1 MGLRRYA
8 FLLVCALLG
17 AAVAV
22 LPGVAGSETAP
33 TVNAESNAKACGYY
47 LNCWSPPQVELTAPD
62 TVTFQNSS
70 GMAHGVVWTSVP
82 ATPTC
87 SGVPVNSSAASFNG
101 TCSFSQTGT
110 YKFYCYVHG
119 PYMSGT
125 VIVNPTG
132 TTTMTS
138 TAGTQPG
145 GTTTTTTQPAGT
157 MSTPSVAPS
166 GSSSP
171 QPAAVQVGLVALA
184 RSQRGRVV
192 RGSLEVTSAYAGGRL
207 EVDLLAKRAA
217 LASAAAIAPARVGR
231 LVRSSVHAGKL
242 SFSVTLN
249 ARARG
254 ALARHH
260 RLALTVRFL
269 LTPPNGSPSVTSR
282 NVVLHV

>member
-1 MGLRRYA
+1 MGLRRVA

-22 LPGVAGSETAP
+22 LPAVAGSETSP
-33 TVNAESNAKACGYY
+33 TVSAESNATTCGYY
-47 LNCWSPPQVELTAPD
+47 LNCWSPAQVELTAPG

-70 GMAHGVVWTSVP
+70 GMAHGVVWTTGP

-87 SGVPVNSSAASFNG
+87 NGVPINSSAASFNG

-110 YKFYCYVHG
+110 YRFYCYVHG

-125 VIVNPTG
+125 VIVSPSA
-132 TTTMTS
+132 TTTT
-138 TAGTQPG
+138 TTTPGTQPG

-157 MSTPSVAPS
+157 ASTPSIAPTGS
-166 GSSSP
+166 GSQ
-171 QPAAVQVGLVALA
+171 QPAAVEAGLVALA

-192 RGSLEVTSAYAGGRL
+192 RGSLQVTGAYAGGRL

-217 LASAAAIAPARVGR
+217 LASAGVTAAAHVGR
-231 LVRSSVHAGKL
+231 LVRTSLHSGKL
-242 SFSVTLN
+242 SFSVALN

-254 ALARHH
+254 ALARHD
-260 RLALTVRFL
+260 RLPLTVRFS
-269 LTPPNGSPSVTSR
+269 LTPPNGSPAVTSR
-282 NVVLHV
+282 SVVLHA